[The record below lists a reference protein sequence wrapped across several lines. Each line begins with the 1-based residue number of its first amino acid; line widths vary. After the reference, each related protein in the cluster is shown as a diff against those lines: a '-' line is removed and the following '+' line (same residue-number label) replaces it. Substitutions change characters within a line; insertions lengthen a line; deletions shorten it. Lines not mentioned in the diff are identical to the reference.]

1 MTSMNNNSLDKDLQR
16 AANSLDAF
24 ATGPAQAAADAVGEA
39 FAKAGKRVSSSLAE
53 AARSGELSVRG
64 LAASLVRE
72 LSNLALDRFVTKP
85 LETAFSQIVRAL
97 PQAQAGARADGGPVT
112 TGGAYLVGE
121 RGPELFVPST
131 SGQIAPSQG
140 VQPISITIHMAPGS
154 NLAEVKR
161 SSTQV
166 AAALARAVQRGGSL
180 L

>member
-1 MTSMNNNSLDKDLQR
+1 MTSMKNNSFEDSLQS
-16 AANSLDAF
+16 AADSLDAF
-24 ATGPAQAAADAVGEA
+24 ATGPAQAAADALGDA

-53 AARSGELSVRG
+53 AARSGEISVRG
-64 LAASLVRE
+64 LAASLVRD

-85 LETAFSQIVRAL
+85 LEAAFLQIVQSI
-97 PQAQAGARADGGPVT
+97 PQAGARGDGGPVT
-112 TGGAYLVGE
+112 SGGAYLGGE
-121 RGPELFVPST
+121 RGPELFMPAS
-131 SGQIAPSQG
+131 SGQIVPNQG

-154 NLAEVKR
+154 NLADVKR

>member
-1 MTSMNNNSLDKDLQR
+1 MTSMKNNSFEDSLQS
-16 AANSLDAF
+16 AADSLDAF
-24 ATGPAQAAADAVGEA
+24 ASGPAQAAADALGDA

-53 AARSGELSVRG
+53 AARSGEISVRG
-64 LAASLVRE
+64 LAASLVRD

-85 LETAFSQIVRAL
+85 LESAFLQIVQSL
-97 PQAQAGARADGGPVT
+97 PQAGARADGGPVT
-112 TGGAYLVGE
+112 SGGAYLVGE
-121 RGPELFVPST
+121 RGPELFMPAS
-131 SGQIAPSQG
+131 SGQIVPNQG

-154 NLAEVKR
+154 NLADVKR

>member
-1 MTSMNNNSLDKDLQR
+1 MTSMNKNSLEDSLQS
-16 AANSLDAF
+16 AADSLDAF
-24 ATGPAQAAADAVGEA
+24 ATGPAQAAADALGDA

-53 AARSGELSVRG
+53 AARSGEISVRG
-64 LAASLVRE
+64 LAASLVRD

-85 LETAFSQIVRAL
+85 LEAAFLQIFQSI
-97 PQAQAGARADGGPVT
+97 PQAGARADGGPVNS
-112 TGGAYLVGE
+112 GGAYLVGE
-121 RGPELFVPST
+121 RGPELFVPAS
-131 SGQIAPSQG
+131 SGQVVPNQG

-154 NLAEVKR
+154 NLADVKR

>member
-1 MTSMNNNSLDKDLQR
+1 MKNNSFDDSLQS
-16 AANSLDAF
+16 AADSLDAF
-24 ATGPAQAAADAVGEA
+24 STGPAQAAADALGDA

-53 AARSGELSVRG
+53 AARSGEISVRG
-64 LAASLVRE
+64 LAASLVRD

-85 LETAFSQIVRAL
+85 LEAAFLQIVQSI
-97 PQAQAGARADGGPVT
+97 PQAGARADGGPVIS
-112 TGGAYLVGE
+112 GGAYLVGE
-121 RGPELFVPST
+121 RGPELFMPAS
-131 SGQIAPSQG
+131 SGQIMPNQG

-154 NLAEVKR
+154 NLGDVKR